1 MRKSLV
7 PQITHAAVG
16 VMMHANGLVLLAER
30 PEGKPWHGY
39 WEFPGG
45 KVEANET
52 PAAALKRELR
62 EELGISVTTMY
73 PWLTRTHD
81 YEAKYDAAGKLES
94 AAKTVALHF
103 FMVTAWDGEPFGQEK
118 QRISWQNPAKPNV
131 APMLPANAPILNALE
146 LPSVYAITNYH
157 ELGEEVFFERL
168 KLALQNGLM
177 MIQIRENQ
185 LAQADLA
192 LLIERIAEIAVP
204 FEAKL
209 MLNSTPEFIDQM
221 YQDLLESNNEKN
233 AENTCQTAKVL
244 KNLGLAGLHIN
255 RHALMQ
261 MQQKPADV
269 ICGASCHNIEE
280 LNQAV
285 KLGLD
290 YVTLSPVKN
299 TLSHP
304 KGTFLSWE
312 AFQKLTVGLSM
323 PVYALGGMSPD
334 DLHDARTHGA
344 HGVAMQRG
352 VW

>member
-1 MRKSLV
+1 MSKNLE
-7 PQITHAAVG
+7 PKITHAAVG

-30 PEGKPWHGY
+30 PVGKPWHGY

-103 FMVTAWDGEPFGQEK
+103 FIVTAWDGEPFGQEK
-118 QRISWQNPAKPNV
+118 QRISWQNPAKLNV

-146 LPSVYAITNYH
+146 LPSVYAISNYH

-185 LAQADLA
+185 LAQEDLV
-192 LLIERIAEIAVP
+192 LLIERIAEVAAP

-209 MLNSTPEFIDQM
+209 MLNSTPEFIDHLR
-221 YQDLLESNNEKN
+221 QDAVESND
-233 AENTCQTAKVL
+233 ENTAGVFK
-244 KNLGLAGLHIN
+244 KLGLAGLHIS

-269 ICGASCHNIEE
+269 ICGASCHNEEE

-304 KGTFLSWE
+304 KCVFLGWE
-312 AFQKLTVGLSM
+312 AFQTLAAGLSM
-323 PVYALGGMSPD
+323 PVYALGGMTPD

-344 HGVAMQRG
+344 HGVAMQRS